1 MTVRL
6 LVLSTVLLP
15 SCMLTEGANAGIF
28 SLVNLQ
34 QERLCMAPEGPN
46 SAGAS
51 SCGGQEIGPAQL
63 WVHDNSLRIVGL
75 ADRRCLDYDFNK
87 KIVFMHV
94 CHEGTSQ
101 RWSANDVDLT
111 IRHEWVDLCLEL
123 DSSQTIKIAKCNSRS
138 RSQKFLKVWS
148 EWKGNAP
155 TAREVSVL
163 PNGSRS
169 LIIVA
174 MIAGSMYLITVTIRC
189 LREPR
194 SSDLLKDS
202 REPLLIDVRKE
213 NVEQML
219 DNLNKMMADVS
230 TRMTQLATAIDV
242 QGAEDSSSDC
252 TVGSWTHVAEE
263 PCCFLPG
270 TFLKKVTDVGH
281 EMTAVQSLF
290 QGAQVLSAN
299 GTAIEVLRPPQQHQ
313 VEAIIRLQAGPS
325 CLVVSPDHRILI
337 PGNKTVQAR
346 DLEEGGEVIVDG
358 TPAKLTSVKWLLEP
372 TIVLKIS
379 FTPDLPVAGCLLPPP
394 MWSKGS
400 RQKAVVRR
408 GLKKPGQGGDRQT
421 FPDTEP
427 PLTP

>member
-1 MTVRL
+1 MAVRL
-6 LVLSTVLLP
+6 LVLSTILLP
-15 SCMLTEGANAGIF
+15 SCILTEEPTAGIF
-28 SLVNLQ
+28 SLVNL

-63 WVHDNSLRIVGL
+63 WVHDDSLRIVGL
-75 ADRRCLDYDFNK
+75 ADRRCLEYDLIDG
-87 KIVFMHV
+87 IVTMQV
-94 CHEGTSQ
+94 CHEGRNQ
-101 RWSANDVDLT
+101 RWKVNDVDLT
-111 IRHEWVDLCLEL
+111 IKNEWPSYNAASCLEL
-123 DSSQTIKIAKCNSRS
+123 DSSDQTIRMAHCDSGM

-148 EWKGNAP
+148 EWKGDPP
-155 TAREVSVL
+155 TANE
-163 PNGSRS
+163 SRS

-174 MIAGSMYLITVTIRC
+174 MIAGSMYLITVIIRC

-202 REPLLIDVRKE
+202 RERLLIDVRKE
-213 NVEQML
+213 NVEKML

-252 TVGSWTHVAEE
+252 TLESWTHVADE

-281 EMTAVQSLF
+281 EMIAVQSLF

-299 GTAIEVLRPPQQHQ
+299 GTAIEVPRPPEQHQ